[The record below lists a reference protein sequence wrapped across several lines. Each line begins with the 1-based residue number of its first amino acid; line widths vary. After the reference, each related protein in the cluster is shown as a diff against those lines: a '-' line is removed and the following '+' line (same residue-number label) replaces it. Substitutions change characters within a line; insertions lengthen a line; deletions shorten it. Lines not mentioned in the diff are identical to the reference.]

1 MTIATMMQT
10 MLAPVF
16 SLAEEA
22 VDGAAAADFSEGSG
36 ADTAGA
42 GVGLTPAREG
52 VEATIMAG
60 EETKI
65 TAGAETTGGSGGTL
79 PTVGDSQTGFGG
91 GVRVNL
97 SPEMMLFYESLCS
110 LLSQLAVQMGP

>member
-10 MLAPVF
+10 LRAQVF
-16 SLAEEA
+16 TLAEEP
-22 VDGAAAADFSEGSG
+22 VDGAAAEDFSEGFE

-42 GVGLTPAREG
+42 GVGFTPAEEG
-52 VEATIMAG
+52 AEATIIA
-60 EETKI
+60 E
-65 TAGAETTGGSGGTL
+65 AETTGGTRGTGGTL